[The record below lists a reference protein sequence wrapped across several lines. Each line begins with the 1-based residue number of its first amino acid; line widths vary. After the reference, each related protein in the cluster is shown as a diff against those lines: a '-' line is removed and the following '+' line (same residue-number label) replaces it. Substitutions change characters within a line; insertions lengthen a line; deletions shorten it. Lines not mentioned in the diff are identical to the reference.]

1 MKRLTAYATGRVQR
15 TGYRARVIE
24 IARAF
29 GLKGTIQNLADG
41 SVKIIAEGDETD
53 LRRFAD
59 AIKIRDALVYVVS
72 LSEVY
77 SEVTGDFENFYKL
90 VDQGET
96 DERLDQGAAL
106 LRELI
111 TTVKDGFKD
120 LGVKMDHGFGDLG
133 KRMDQGFGDLSGK
146 MGIMLE
152 KQDQMLK
159 KQDQMLKKQ
168 CDFLNEVKDARKDF
182 KGYLDER
189 FEKIEVDVAGLKSTL
204 KQKGII

>member
-1 MKRLTAYATGRVQR
+1 MKRLTAYVSGRVQR

-29 GLKGTIQNLADG
+29 GLKGTIQNLANG
-41 SVKIIAEGDETD
+41 EVKIIAEGDEKD

-59 AIKIRDALVYVVS
+59 AIKIRDTLVYVVS

-77 SEVTGDFENFYKL
+77 SQASGDYENFYKL

-111 TTVKDGFKD
+111 TTVKDGFND
-120 LGVKMDHGFGDLG
+120 LGDKMDHGFGDLG
-133 KRMDQGFGDLSGK
+133 KRMDQGFGGLSGK
-146 MGIMLE
+146 MDIMLE
-152 KQDQMLK
+152 KQDRMLE
-159 KQDQMLKKQ
+159 KQ
-168 CDFLNEVKDARKDF
+168 CDLLNEVKDARNDF
-182 KGYLDER
+182 RGYLDGR
-189 FEKIEVDVAGLKSTL
+189 FEKIEVDIAGLKSTL
-204 KQKGII
+204 RQKGII